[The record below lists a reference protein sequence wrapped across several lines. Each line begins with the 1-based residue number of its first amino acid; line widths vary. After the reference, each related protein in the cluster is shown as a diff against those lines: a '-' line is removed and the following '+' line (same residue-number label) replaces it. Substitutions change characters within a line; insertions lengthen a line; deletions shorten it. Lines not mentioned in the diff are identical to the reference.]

1 MLESNVQRLLT
12 PIRSIAMIICHEVSP
27 SCRVVRTIV
36 VSSSQH
42 SESKSLIA
50 AAATAVVIVIAVPA
64 AQISATAA
72 ASAVSDAINL
82 TCTSK

>member
-27 SCRVVRTIV
+27 SCRVVRIIV

-42 SESKSLIA
+42 LQSKSLI
-50 AAATAVVIVIAVPA
+50 AAATAVVIVIVVPA